1 MSNSFKYQDATISKA
16 LIKSNETDEVID
28 ISGCIECA
36 YVESIY
42 DDTIRVQYTVANT
55 SGTVDG
61 KTLLEGLPLV
71 GTEDFKLVIEDGNGN
86 SIETNLNVN
95 KVRIIDK
102 DNRKEILSISKI
114 LRFCLSI

>member
-1 MSNSFKYQDATISKA
+1 MSNSFKYQDATITKA

-42 DDTIRVQYTVANT
+42 DDTIRVQYTFANT

-71 GTEDFKLVIEDGNGN
+71 
-86 SIETNLNVN
+86 
-95 KVRIIDK
+95 
-102 DNRKEILSISKI
+102 
-114 LRFCLSI
+114 